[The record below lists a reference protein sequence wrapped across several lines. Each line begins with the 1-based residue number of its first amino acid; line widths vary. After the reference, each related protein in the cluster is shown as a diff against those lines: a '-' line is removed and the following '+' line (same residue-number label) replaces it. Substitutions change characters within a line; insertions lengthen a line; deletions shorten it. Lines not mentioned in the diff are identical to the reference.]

1 MDLYPSALSA
11 GNLYA
16 LPESSECR
24 RRGGGPGPG
33 VSCPSVTRMLGIL
46 TQRGLLE
53 RERYGKIHL
62 TDQGLVLARTFSR
75 KVALVTERL
84 PRMELALAEEEL
96 YQAACLLAAALPDHV
111 VDAAP
116 IPSPTPRTESATVP
130 PPPSDPASDP
140 ADRVPVPV
148 VLPPRHRQSEPDA
161 AVKHR
166 DPVTGAHHRP
176 KPEIFLLVRLRG
188 VGPV

>member
-1 MDLYPSALSA
+1 MEWTCTHLRYLLAIYTLSQKAPNVGAAAVARAL
-11 GNLYA
+11 
-16 LPESSECR
+16 
-24 RRGGGPGPG
+24 G

-96 YQAACLLAAALPDHV
+96 YQAACLLAATLPDHV

-140 ADRVPVPV
+140 GGPGSGPGRTPAASP
-148 VLPPRHRQSEPDA
+148 SE
-161 AVKHR
+161 
-166 DPVTGAHHRP
+166 
-176 KPEIFLLVRLRG
+176 
-188 VGPV
+188 

>member
-1 MDLYPSALSA
+1 MEWTCTHLRYLLAIYTLSQKAPNVGAAAVARAL
-11 GNLYA
+11 
-16 LPESSECR
+16 
-24 RRGGGPGPG
+24 G

-96 YQAACLLAAALPDHV
+96 YQAACLLAAALPG
-111 VDAAP
+111 P
-116 IPSPTPRTESATVP
+116 CRGRSAYSVSHTT
-130 PPPSDPASDP
+130 D
-140 ADRVPVPV
+140 
-148 VLPPRHRQSEPDA
+148 
-161 AVKHR
+161 
-166 DPVTGAHHRP
+166 
-176 KPEIFLLVRLRG
+176 
-188 VGPV
+188 

>member
-1 MDLYPSALSA
+1 MEWTCTHLRYLLAIYTLSQKAPNVGAAAVARAL
-11 GNLYA
+11 
-16 LPESSECR
+16 
-24 RRGGGPGPG
+24 G

-96 YQAACLLAAALPDHV
+96 YQAACLLASRSSRAW
-111 VDAAP
+111 
-116 IPSPTPRTESATVP
+116 S
-130 PPPSDPASDP
+130 
-140 ADRVPVPV
+140 
-148 VLPPRHRQSEPDA
+148 PPRDSMWWVSSWERVVSSSSRQVSPSQSSFFARAAKEP
-161 AVKHR
+161 
-166 DPVTGAHHRP
+166 
-176 KPEIFLLVRLRG
+176 
-188 VGPV
+188 

>member
-1 MDLYPSALSA
+1 MELSQA
-11 GNLYA
+11 HLRYLLAIGELSQGKA
-16 LPESSECR
+16 AVSSTQVAR
-24 RRGGGPGPG
+24 VLQ
-33 VSCPSVTRMLGIL
+33 VSRPSVTRMLGIL

-116 IPSPTPRTESATVP
+116 IPSPTPRTESTAVP
-130 PPPSDPASDP
+130 PPPSDPGGPGSGPGHTPAASP
-140 ADRVPVPV
+140 
-148 VLPPRHRQSEPDA
+148 SE
-161 AVKHR
+161 
-166 DPVTGAHHRP
+166 
-176 KPEIFLLVRLRG
+176 
-188 VGPV
+188 